1 MSFINTST
9 IDDIAHSLDISKLS
23 HEAAKAL
30 APDTE
35 YRMRE
40 LIQPLYGFSNKDP
53 AKYIKAAGH
62 PDLYCLQ
69 DKELSIEQLR
79 GQLTFRTKIHITAAK
94 IRMTADTAMALPCA
108 AAPLMLPCQCTLST
122 ASA

>member
-1 MSFINTST
+1 MSFISPTT

-40 LIQPLYGFSNKDP
+40 LIQRPHGYSCFSK
-53 AKYIKAAGH
+53 KMLKGH
-62 PDLYCLQ
+62 ACFF
-69 DKELSIEQLR
+69 KSI
-79 GQLTFRTKIHITAAK
+79 
-94 IRMTADTAMALPCA
+94 
-108 AAPLMLPCQCTLST
+108 
-122 ASA
+122 